1 MHALENGCKMHFKVQ
16 ENEQIYT
23 EGTALA
29 VALGQ
34 SMTGKVRDGALLH
47 LLPIKENRHS
57 LHSYDHRLTVRCS
70 RAGVRSSAWTGF
82 FLS

>member
-1 MHALENGCKMHFKVQ
+1 MQFKVQ
-16 ENEQIYT
+16 ENEQIHV

-29 VALGQ
+29 VAPGQ
-34 SMTGKVRDGALLH
+34 SMTTEDKGQVLLH
-47 LLPIKENRHS
+47 FLPVKEHRHS
-57 LHSYDHRLTVRCS
+57 LHSYNHRLAVRGS

>member
-1 MHALENGCKMHFKVQ
+1 MHFKVQ
-16 ENEQIYT
+16 ENKQIHI
-23 EGTALA
+23 EETALA
-29 VALGQ
+29 VALEQ
-34 SMTGKVRDGALLH
+34 SMTAKVRGGALLH

-70 RAGVRSSAWTGF
+70 RAGVSSSAWTGF